1 MSMENRHFR
10 DLQVWQRSMTLEQD
24 VYRLTESFPGSE
36 LFGLTSQIRR
46 AAVSVPS
53 NIAEGRE
60 RMTQKSFVVFL
71 SQARGSLYELET
83 QIELA
88 RDLGFAGK
96 DQADTIIAA
105 AAEIS
110 RMLHGLVA
118 KVRQGG
124 SPVPPDA
131 PGS

>member
-1 MSMENRHFR
+1 MSLAR
-10 DLQVWQRSMTLEQD
+10 D
-24 VYRLTESFPGSE
+24 VYRLTDTFPGSE
-36 LFGLTSQIRR
+36 FFGLTSQIRR

-53 NIAEGRE
+53 NIAEGRG
-60 RMTQKSFVVFL
+60 RMTQKSFAAFL

-88 RDLGFAGK
+88 RDLGFADK
-96 DQADTIIAA
+96 DRVDAIIAA

-110 RMLHGLVA
+110 RMLHGLAA
-118 KVRQGG
+118 KVRQDGKL
-124 SPVPPDA
+124 VPPTP